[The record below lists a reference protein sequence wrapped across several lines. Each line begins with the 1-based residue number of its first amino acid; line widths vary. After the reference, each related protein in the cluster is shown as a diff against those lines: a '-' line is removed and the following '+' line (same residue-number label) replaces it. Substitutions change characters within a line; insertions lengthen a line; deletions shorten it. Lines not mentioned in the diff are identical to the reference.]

1 MHVHTYACLVGSRLG
16 QFQWSG
22 SVSGKNTVM
31 LHPVDDQQGVH
42 SDRKE
47 EQWRGWGKREREEVA
62 L

>member
-31 LHPVDDQQGVH
+31 LHPVGGQQGVH